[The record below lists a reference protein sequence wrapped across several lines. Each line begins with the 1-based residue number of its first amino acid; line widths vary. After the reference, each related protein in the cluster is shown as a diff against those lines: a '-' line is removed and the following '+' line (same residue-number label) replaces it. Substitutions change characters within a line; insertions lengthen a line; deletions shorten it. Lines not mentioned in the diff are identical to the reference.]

1 MPRATSAEVA
11 TFKVRT
17 YPRLHHGK
25 SKTTVELQI
34 YKVGTTVELQIL
46 LCGGQPLISTMEK
59 LVNLLIQ
66 VRVTNALNNGIWLS
80 PESTK
85 YKI

>member
-11 TFKVRT
+11 TFKART
-17 YPRLHHGK
+17 YPRLHYGK

-46 LCGGQPLISTMEK
+46 LCEGQPLISTTKK
-59 LVNLLIQ
+59 L
-66 VRVTNALNNGIWLS
+66 
-80 PESTK
+80 
-85 YKI
+85 